1 GAVQYAHQL
10 DAALNSSTYFLKW
23 MLERKLR
30 QPRNEAHAA
39 ELRENLAPSVR
50 YSCTRT
56 PRSST
61 SDVLDRALA
70 YELELQAFRLAEVRA
85 SRGDLGRPPY
95 EMAYPNITHDTYGPV
110 TQHRWHSRHDSDVL
124 RGQII
129 YQCTACPGVP
139 PAPGPNG
146 QFPILDTLLSI
157 PFSLLSNLPR
167 LSAIAPYSEYQH
179 HLIAMGSKIIQ
190 LWSRDP
196 SPQLLVDFPIT
207 CTSPRPDWPAPV
219 HHCSR
224 LATTFQNMQPTIGF
238 GPNATAARKDNGLV
252 GVEPDSLPLEKPMII
267 WSSPSTDLDWEDEDE
282 ESDVNEALLVS
293 LDPEEI
299 SKWVQG
305 VERCQEQEN
314 PWAKMDRTPCTKGIY
329 GGMSTNDRLMV
340 MGALDP
346 LVFLLFS
353 DISSV
358 AWNE

>member
-1 GAVQYAHQL
+1 
-10 DAALNSSTYFLKW
+10 
-23 MLERKLR
+23 
-30 QPRNEAHAA
+30 
-39 ELRENLAPSVR
+39 
-50 YSCTRT
+50 
-56 PRSST
+56 
-61 SDVLDRALA
+61 
-70 YELELQAFRLAEVRA
+70 
-85 SRGDLGRPPY
+85 
-95 EMAYPNITHDTYGPV
+95 MAYPSIATHQIDPPAENITHDTYGPV
-110 TQHRWHSRHDSDVL
+110 TQHRWHSRHDSD
-124 RGQII
+124 
-129 YQCTACPGVP
+129 CTACPGVP
-139 PAPGPNG
+139 PAPGPND

-207 CTSPRPDWPAPV
+207 CTSPRPDWPAP
-219 HHCSR
+219 
-224 LATTFQNMQPTIGF
+224 
-238 GPNATAARKDNGLV
+238 DNGLV

-267 WSSPSTDLDWEDEDE
+267 WSSPSMDLDWEDEDE

-314 PWAKMDRTPCTKGIY
+314 PWAEMDRTPYTKGIY

-340 MGALDP
+340 MGALNP

-353 DISSV
+353 DLSSF